1 MSDDIRSELSDEKY
15 WFNTKTNSVE
25 FGKLSAAVYRIG
37 PFDTEDEA
45 SNAREK
51 VAERSRAWAE
61 DEARDDSW
69 E

>member
-37 PFDTEDEA
+37 PFDTEYEA
-45 SNAREK
+45 SHAREK
-51 VAERSRAWAE
+51 VAERSREWAE
-61 DEARDDSW
+61 EEEREDPWR
-69 E
+69 